1 MAKTTAE
8 KYMGLVNTTQTLWQA
23 QKAFWWASNSHER
36 RCRLKAMKKLRL
48 EALKS
53 IIDLEKEIDILEEM
67 YFNPKK
73 SPAETGR

>member
-8 KYMGLVNTTQTLWQA
+8 KYMGLVSITETLWRA
-23 QKAFWWASNSHER
+23 QKAFWWASNNHER
-36 RCRLKAMKKLRL
+36 KCRLKAMKKLRL

-73 SPAETGR
+73 